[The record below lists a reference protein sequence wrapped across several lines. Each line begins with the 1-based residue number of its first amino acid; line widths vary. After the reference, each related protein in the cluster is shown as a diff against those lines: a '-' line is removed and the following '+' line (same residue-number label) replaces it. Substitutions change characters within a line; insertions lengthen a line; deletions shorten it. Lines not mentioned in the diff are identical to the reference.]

1 MIGIALMIFIL
12 FLLLFLMETGN
23 IWISMIGYG
32 ILGFFLMR
40 KFINI
45 LNKALIP
52 AIYELSS
59 ELVFPVGEG
68 SALGYLV
75 AASAVTAFVSGL
87 CFSQFLKGETIQ
99 QSYTGVYVIAAIY
112 CIVLILIGKSDQQL
126 KRTDFEKNRAKIL

>member
-1 MIGIALMIFIL
+1 MIGIALLIFAL
-12 FLLLFLMETGN
+12 FLILFLMETEN

-40 KFINI
+40 KYINI
-45 LNKALIP
+45 INKALIP
-52 AIYELSS
+52 AIYEFSS

-87 CFSQFLKGETIQ
+87 CFSQFLKGETRQ
-99 QSYTGVYVIAAIY
+99 QSYMGVYVITAIY
-112 CIVLILIGKSDQQL
+112 CIVLILIGQSDQQL
-126 KRTDFEKNRAKIL
+126 KKTDFEKNRAKIL